1 MSTVARTRKILPN
14 AFLFFV
20 AAGTTAEN
28 DSATITVSALAK
40 PDNTPTTQWPARPC
54 TLEMDIVREIQ
65 EDAVMCPRA
74 TGGWAKE
81 TDYDLTGVKLT
92 FTEKTLTEHYERLLY
107 ALPSSVTAAVAQ
119 VPFTGRVAI
128 EGWLKIIERDRAGAD
143 IVYLDLYGQLVLKG
157 GTKIEGKPTR
167 PQFEFEVALGTAL
180 NSWMAPV

>member
-20 AAGTTAEN
+20 EKGTSAEN
-28 DSATITVSALAK
+28 TNVTITVSELAK

-54 TLEMDIVREIQ
+54 ALELDILREIQ
-65 EDAVMCPRA
+65 EDSVMCPRA

-107 ALPSSVTAAVAQ
+107 SLPSAVTAAVAQ
-119 VPFTGRVAI
+119 VPFTGRVAL

-143 IVYLDLYGQLVLKG
+143 IVFMDLYGQLVLKG
-157 GTKIEGKPTR
+157 GTKIDGKPTR
-167 PQFEFEVALGTAL
+167 PQFEFEVNCGVAL